1 MTVTNTGSSI
11 NGVQVN
17 DLLPSGLT
25 FSTSS
30 ASQGSYNG
38 TTGLWSVGTLG
49 NNASATLSI
58 KAFAAF
64 PGDKTNTAT
73 ATGGGFSSSKSIV
86 VTPQQ
91 VNVAVGTS
99 VNGRSGVSNPLFASV
114 NQGVTFTIVVS
125 NAVGYTAAKDVVV
138 SDVMTPSRLT
148 LSPTDPQFLPVNP
161 SASQGSYNY
170 NTGV

>member
-1 MTVTNTGSSI
+1 IESCELRTLLSLNLSLSVNDTLPNVGDIITFTVTVSNTGSSI

-30 ASQGSYNG
+30 ASQGSYSG

-49 NNASATLSI
+49 SNASASLSI

-99 VNGRSGVSNPLFASV
+99 VNGHSGV
-114 NQGVTFTIVVS
+114 
-125 NAVGYTAAKDVVV
+125 
-138 SDVMTPSRLT
+138 
-148 LSPTDPQFLPVNP
+148 
-161 SASQGSYNY
+161 
-170 NTGV
+170 